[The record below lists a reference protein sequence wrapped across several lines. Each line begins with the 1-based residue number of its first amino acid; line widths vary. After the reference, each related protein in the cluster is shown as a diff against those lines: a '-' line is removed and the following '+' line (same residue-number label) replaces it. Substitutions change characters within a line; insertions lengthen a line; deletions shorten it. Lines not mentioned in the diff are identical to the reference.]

1 MRPGKNLNAS
11 FASEMPAFGK
21 SCLCFP
27 ERRHLHGGLDL
38 AFRENFGFSHFVST
52 GSMLD
57 VDFGD
62 MIDYLGNDH
71 ATKSILLYIES
82 LSNFRKFMSAA
93 RSVSRVKPII
103 VLKSGRSS
111 AGAKAAAS
119 HTGAMAGED
128 AVYDAAFKRAGIVR
142 VDTIEELFDCAELT
156 AKQPHPAGP
165 RLAIVTNGGGPGVM
179 ATQMLARYAREPAA
193 LETETLQKLNEFLP
207 EFWSRSNP
215 IDILGDASPDRYRRV
230 LEICFQAREIDAILV
245 IMAPQAMADPKSVA
259 EDLPRP

>member
-11 FASEMPAFGK
+11 FASEMPASGNLAFVSQSGAI
-21 SCLCFP
+21 CTAV
-27 ERRHLHGGLDL
+27 LDL

-62 MIDYLGNDH
+62 MIDYLGNDY

-111 AGAKAAAS
+111 RRG
-119 HTGAMAGED
+119 
-128 AVYDAAFKRAGIVR
+128 
-142 VDTIEELFDCAELT
+142 
-156 AKQPHPAGP
+156 Q
-165 RLAIVTNGGGPGVM
+165 
-179 ATQMLARYAREPAA
+179 
-193 LETETLQKLNEFLP
+193 
-207 EFWSRSNP
+207 SRSFP
-215 IDILGDASPDRYRRV
+215 YRRHGRRRCR
-230 LEICFQAREIDAILV
+230 L
-245 IMAPQAMADPKSVA
+245 
-259 EDLPRP
+259 